1 MDATFGGDMSVTK
14 EILLRGPDEQAAYES
29 AREIARDSG
38 VPIGSVLAQAMMALE
53 REAAAQKRRA
63 SLLQQQRN
71 DQRSKRKGM

>member
-29 AREIARDSG
+29 AREMAMDAG
-38 VPIGSVLAQAMMALE
+38 VPIGTVLAQAMEAME
-53 REAAAQKRRA
+53 REVTANKRRA
-63 SLLQQQRN
+63 ALLQRQRN